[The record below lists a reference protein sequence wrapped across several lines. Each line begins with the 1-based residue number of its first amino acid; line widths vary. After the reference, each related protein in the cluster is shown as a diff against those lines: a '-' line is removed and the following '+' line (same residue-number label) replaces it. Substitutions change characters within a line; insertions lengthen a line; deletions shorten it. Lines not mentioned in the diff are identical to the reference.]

1 LGNILLKR
9 ELTID
14 IAVILLFVGLAFV
27 PGIYAYN
34 KSSFI
39 NTIYVDDDNIEGPWD
54 GTQEC
59 PYQHI
64 QDAINVATDG
74 DTVFVYAGTYYE
86 NVIMNKSIVLVGEDK
101 NSTIIDGN
109 MSGNAV
115 YVSVD
120 WVNISGFTITNG
132 DFGDD
137 VGQNNWFYAGIRL
150 TASNSTINGNII
162 CHNRLG
168 IFGKKATDIT
178 IFDNTFIGDGITF
191 SLYDT
196 ETESVPFCEK
206 YFIHNIYNNMINGN
220 ILYYYKN
227 QQDFIVPEDAGQ
239 IIAVNCKNMIIC
251 DEILVNADSGCML
264 VNCSNCLIKRSNI
277 SLGDGMLWLIHSN
290 NNTIQYNRILNN
302 FEGICLDCE
311 STKNIVQYN
320 DISNNDACG
329 IIVEDNSNYNVIY
342 KNNLMNNRYQAGFLF
357 CHANKWRQN
366 YWDESRFLPYL
377 IPGKISIWNK
387 EINWINFDW
396 RPAREPYDI
405 RVLLEVG
412 PYTQNVTNNS
422 ITIVWES
429 SIPTINNRVKYGENT
444 SYGYVEYGSS
454 DTIHHEITIS
464 PPFTSGHYKVVSD
477 GMESGDFEFR
487 LASHCYNTQE
497 FKCVIF
503 GDSRGTWDNYVHAT
517 EVANAVNAESP
528 NFAIHGGDMVDDGR
542 VQIQWDSWLALMRP
556 LMQNSTLFGVIGN
569 HERKC
574 GRYYEIFSLPNN
586 EMWYS
591 FDYGPCHFT
600 ILDNYEPWNVG
611 SSQYEWLE
619 DDLSSTDLP
628 FKFVCFHEPIYCSGG
643 HSPRTDV
650 RAVWEP
656 IFNNYNVTLVFQS
669 HCHYYQRTN
678 DINGTIYI
686 VSGGAGAPL
695 YTPNDAWFVNN
706 SQKTYHYCVL
716 DVSLATMEITF
727 SARYVNGTTF
737 DEFIVCPPVVSYE

>member
-1 LGNILLKR
+1 LLKKS
-9 ELTID
+9 L
-14 IAVILLFVGLAFV
+14 AVGIIVFLVISSVPYSILSNEISTGTFDGNTLYVGGTS
-27 PGIYAYN
+27 PGNY
-34 KSSFI
+34 SR
-39 NTIYVDDDNIEGPWD
+39 
-54 GTQEC
+54 
-59 PYQHI
+59 I
-64 QDAINVATDG
+64 QDAIDNASDG
-74 DTVFVYAGTYYE
+74 DMVFVYSGTYFE
-86 NVIMNKSIVLVGEDK
+86 NVIVDKSIVLVGKDR
-101 NSTIIDGN
+101 NSTIIDGLN
-109 MSGNAV
+109 KSIVIHVKVESVSIENFTIRNGTNGV
-115 YVSVD
+115 YNYYDKTIISHNVIINNDKGIKSSYSKN
-120 WVNISGFTITNG
+120 VNIT
-132 DFGDD
+132 
-137 VGQNNWFYAGIRL
+137 
-150 TASNSTINGNII
+150 GNII
-162 CHNRLG
+162 SKN
-168 IFGKKATDIT
+168 
-178 IFDNTFIGDGITF
+178 NYGITF
-191 SLYDT
+191 YRTYDSIIKGNHILSNKKIGILFDLAT
-196 ETESVPFCEK
+196 IPGLGCENNTVT
-206 YFIHNIYNNMINGN
+206 YNIIQKNTMGIYLSDSPYNNINYNNFYQNIVDASFEYSVGN
-220 ILYYYKN
+220 NWNHNYWNRPRILPKPVIGTIYYY
-227 QQDFIVPEDAGQ
+227 FPWV
-239 IIAVNCKNMIIC
+239 
-251 DEILVNADSGCML
+251 
-264 VNCSNCLIKRSNI
+264 
-277 SLGDGMLWLIHSN
+277 
-290 NNTIQYNRILNN
+290 
-302 FEGICLDCE
+302 
-311 STKNIVQYN
+311 
-320 DISNNDACG
+320 
-329 IIVEDNSNYNVIY
+329 
-342 KNNLMNNRYQAGFLF
+342 
-357 CHANKWRQN
+357 
-366 YWDESRFLPYL
+366 
-377 IPGKISIWNK
+377 
-387 EINWINFDW
+387 NFDW
-396 RPAREPYDI
+396 HPARESYGI

-412 PYTQNVTNNS
+412 PYTQNVDDNNV
-422 ITIVWES
+422 TIVWES
-429 SIPTINNRVKYGENT
+429 SIPTINNRVKYGKNT

-454 DTIHHEITIS
+454 GTIHHEITIS

-487 LASHCYNTQE
+487 LASHCYSTQE

-528 NFAIHGGDMVDDGR
+528 NFVIHGGDMVDDGR
-542 VQIQWDSWLALMRP
+542 VQIQWDSWLALMGP

-569 HERKC
+569 HEWKC
-574 GRYYEIFSLPNN
+574 NRYYEIFSLPNN

-600 ILDNYEPWNVG
+600 ILDNYEPWNVD

-737 DEFIVCPPVVSYE
+737 DEFIVCPPVVS